1 MTREGVGQDD
11 FKDAISRA
19 GYSFVALWAVGLLL
33 LYAIGGYFGVR
44 TLQGYRAQTEK
55 LREALIESQTIEPGT
70 KAPEI
75 SVSKKPVEVRVGI
88 YVNRIG
94 EFDVREGGW
103 TANFDIWFRWTD
115 ARIRPGE
122 TFQVVNGEIDQREKM
137 ETYARGGERYERYRV
152 KARLTKFFDPS
163 RFPFSDEG
171 LNIQVEDGA
180 RGEEKLRYVAEE
192 RGSGISPQA
201 IPPHLAITKSL
212 AMVKYYSHEPARD
225 DPRLPPG
232 TAGGSLP
239 FHLCHARQAY
249 PVCRFISGI
258 SRLSSLP
265 WPLLSL
271 FSSSGRS
278 TWIHDSGWG
287 WALSSP
293 PLRITSWSE
302 RPFRRIGRFSLTAM
316 VNALGLATIFLTLV
330 QSTISLYIEDT
341 MGREKLRRFFDKV
354 SFAVFLIGYT
364 ATNLL
369 LPLAA
374 KS

>member
-1 MTREGVGQDD
+1 MTREGVGQED
-11 FKDAISRA
+11 FKDGINRA

-33 LYAIGGYFGVR
+33 LYGIGGYFGVR
-44 TLQGYRAQTEK
+44 TLQEYRAQTEK
-55 LREALIESQTIEPGT
+55 RREALIASQTIEPGT

-75 SVSKKPVEVRVGI
+75 SISKKPVEVRVGI
-88 YVNRIG
+88 YINRIG
-94 EFDVREGGW
+94 EFDLREGGW
-103 TANFDIWFRWTD
+103 TANFDIWFRWSD

-137 ETYARGGERYERYRV
+137 ETFARGGERYERYRV
-152 KARLTKFFDPS
+152 KARLTTFFDPS

-171 LNIQVEDGA
+171 LNIQVEDGV
-180 RGEEKLRYVAEE
+180 RGEEKLRYVADE

-201 IPPHLAITKSL
+201 ISPNLAITKSL
-212 AMVKYYSHEPARD
+212 AMVKYFSHGPGQD

-232 TAGGSLP
+232 TAEVHSRFIFGMFVSMPSWPIYFKNFQALFASLAIAFLVFFIKPTHVDPRFGLGIGAFFAVIANNILVGSL
-239 FHLCHARQAY
+239 
-249 PVCRFISGI
+249 
-258 SRLSSLP
+258 LP
-265 WPLLSL
+265 PQ
-271 FSSSGRS
+271 
-278 TWIHDSGWG
+278 
-287 WALSSP
+287 
-293 PLRITSWSE
+293 
-302 RPFRRIGRFSLTAM
+302 GRFSLTAM

-341 MGREKLRRFFDKV
+341 MGQGKLRRLFDKV
-354 SFAVFLIGYT
+354 SFAVFAIGYT

>member
-1 MTREGVGQDD
+1 MTQEGVGQED
-11 FKDAISRA
+11 FKDGISRA

-33 LYAIGGYFGVR
+33 LYGIGGYFGVR

-55 LREALIESQTIEPGT
+55 VRESLIASQTIEPGT

-75 SVSKKPVEVRVGI
+75 SISKKPVEVRVGI
-88 YVNRIG
+88 YINRIG

-103 TANFDIWFRWTD
+103 TANFDIWFHWTD

-137 ETYARGGERYERYRV
+137 ETFARGGERYERYRV

-180 RGEEKLRYVAEE
+180 RGEEKLRYVADE

-201 IPPHLAITKSL
+201 ISPNLAVTKSL
-212 AMVKYYSHEPARD
+212 AMVKHYSHGPGQD
-225 DPRLPPG
+225 DSRLPPG
-232 TAGGSLP
+232 TAEVHS
-239 FHLCHARQAY
+239 
-249 PVCRFISGI
+249 RFIFGMLVSMPSWPIYFRNFQALFASLAIAFLVFFIKPTHVDPRFGLGI
-258 SRLSSLP
+258 GAFFAVIANNILVGAFLP
-265 WPLLSL
+265 PQ
-271 FSSSGRS
+271 
-278 TWIHDSGWG
+278 
-287 WALSSP
+287 
-293 PLRITSWSE
+293 
-302 RPFRRIGRFSLTAM
+302 GRFSLTAM

-341 MGREKLRRFFDKV
+341 MGRGKLRRFFDKV
-354 SFAVFLIGYT
+354 SFAVFVIGYT

>member
-1 MTREGVGQDD
+1 MTREGVGQED
-11 FKDAISRA
+11 FKDGISRA

-33 LYAIGGYFGVR
+33 LYGIGGYFGVR
-44 TLQGYRAQTEK
+44 TLQEYRAQTEK
-55 LREALIESQTIEPGT
+55 RREALIASQTIEPGT

-75 SVSKKPVEVRVGI
+75 SISKKPVEVRVGI
-88 YVNRIG
+88 YINRIG
-94 EFDVREGGW
+94 EFDLREGGW
-103 TANFDIWFRWTD
+103 TANFDIWFRWSD

-137 ETYARGGERYERYRV
+137 ETFARGGERYERYRV
-152 KARLTKFFDPS
+152 KARLTTFFDPS

-171 LNIQVEDGA
+171 LNIQVEDGV
-180 RGEEKLRYVAEE
+180 RGEEKLRYVADE

-201 IPPHLAITKSL
+201 ISPNLAITKSL
-212 AMVKYYSHEPARD
+212 AMVKYFSHGPGQD

-232 TAGGSLP
+232 TAEVHPRFIFGMLVNIPSWPIYFKNFQALFASLAIAFLVFFIKPTHVDPRFGLGIGAFFAVIANNILVGSL
-239 FHLCHARQAY
+239 
-249 PVCRFISGI
+249 
-258 SRLSSLP
+258 LP
-265 WPLLSL
+265 PQ
-271 FSSSGRS
+271 
-278 TWIHDSGWG
+278 
-287 WALSSP
+287 
-293 PLRITSWSE
+293 
-302 RPFRRIGRFSLTAM
+302 GRFSLTAM

-341 MGREKLRRFFDKV
+341 MGQGKLRRLFDKV
-354 SFAVFLIGYT
+354 SFAVFVIGYT

>member
-1 MTREGVGQDD
+1 M
-11 FKDAISRA
+11 
-19 GYSFVALWAVGLLL
+19 
-33 LYAIGGYFGVR
+33 
-44 TLQGYRAQTEK
+44 
-55 LREALIESQTIEPGT
+55 
-70 KAPEI
+70 
-75 SVSKKPVEVRVGI
+75 SKVHTHF
-88 YVNRIG
+88 G

-103 TANFDIWFRWTD
+103 TANFDIWFRWSD
-115 ARIRPGE
+115 AQIRPGE

-180 RGEEKLRYVAEE
+180 RGEEKLRYVADE

-201 IPPHLAITKSL
+201 IPPNLAVTKSL
-212 AMVKYYSHEPARD
+212 AMVKYYSHGPGRD
-225 DPRLPPG
+225 DPRVPSDLPEVHSRFIFGMFVNIPSWPVYFRNFQALFASLAIAFLVFFIRPTHVDPRFGLGIGAFFAVIANNILVGAFLPP
-232 TAGGSLP
+232 
-239 FHLCHARQAY
+239 Q
-249 PVCRFISGI
+249 
-258 SRLSSLP
+258 
-265 WPLLSL
+265 
-271 FSSSGRS
+271 
-278 TWIHDSGWG
+278 
-287 WALSSP
+287 
-293 PLRITSWSE
+293 
-302 RPFRRIGRFSLTAM
+302 GRFSLTAM

-341 MGREKLRRFFDKV
+341 MGRGKLRRLFDKV

-364 ATNLL
+364 AANLL